1 MGATQ
6 GVWSG
11 QRSLSDQYGNR
22 DMSRHLPAISG
33 RELIRALR
41 RVGFV
46 VLRQKGSHVSLE
58 KRSAVGYWRTVVPLH
73 REIRPGT
80 LSDVLN
86 QSGLSKEDLMEL
98 L

>member
-1 MGATQ
+1 
-6 GVWSG
+6 
-11 QRSLSDQYGNR
+11 
-22 DMSRHLPAISG
+22 MSRHLPAVSG
-33 RELIRALR
+33 REMIRALR
-41 RVGFV
+41 SAGFV

-58 KRSAVGYWRTVVPLH
+58 KRTADAYWRTVVPLH

-80 LSDVLN
+80 LSDILN

>member
-1 MGATQ
+1 
-6 GVWSG
+6 
-11 QRSLSDQYGNR
+11 
-22 DMSRHLPAISG
+22 MSRHLPAISG

-41 RVGFV
+41 RSGFV

-58 KRSAVGYWRTVVPLH
+58 KRTATGYWRTIVPMH

-80 LSDVLN
+80 LSDILN
-86 QSGLSKEDLMEL
+86 QTGLSKEDLAAL

>member
-1 MGATQ
+1 
-6 GVWSG
+6 
-11 QRSLSDQYGNR
+11 
-22 DMSRHLPAISG
+22 MSRHLPAISG

-41 RVGFV
+41 RAGFV

-58 KRSAVGYWRTVVPLH
+58 RRSVAGYQRTVIPLH

-80 LSDVLN
+80 LSDILN
-86 QSGLSKEDLMEL
+86 QTALSKEDLIDL